1 MITET
6 RLKEIA
12 AAPAVATPEEIAQL
26 AAEVA
31 RFRPVHD
38 FLLESLK
45 AIFINAK
52 ECAERNFTLDIIV
65 EVART
70 CMRRIQ
76 HAQRAEARSE

>member
-45 AIFINAK
+45 AEF
-52 ECAERNFTLDIIV
+52 
-65 EVART
+65 AR
-70 CMRRIQ
+70 
-76 HAQRAEARSE
+76 